1 MTVKHTP
8 GDYAA
13 AIRSAPEV
21 TAALSFVLV
30 LFVWRTLHFVLRD
43 WHSNPDFHRDYR
55 AIWYF
60 VDYREGF
67 VRRGLFGQILDTFG
81 VSAHSPAIFQIA
93 VAMTAA
99 ACLLLV
105 LLAVCAAR
113 LAASPVARLATF
125 TIVIT
130 SPLYVFSSARELGR
144 LDNVGIICGAICL
157 AVLVPRRV
165 SLVVGVPVAAI
176 LIGAATATEE
186 LAFAYLAP
194 AVLAALWSR
203 TDGRQTHRSRMGR
216 ALGLGALT
224 LGPGLVIFV
233 LSYLNPMPPRLAEY
247 VLLLTGPPLYGGGF
261 GSPAWSLTQSTE
273 EGIRFVQ
280 SMGDHGTMTIVFA
293 VAFAVTASCLYL
305 LIRPPRTYWIA
316 VAYLGAVS
324 LALGVIAVDLMRWWS
339 LSWVALVA
347 VCVALRATA
356 PRPST
361 QDLNASTQNQRPATS
376 IGSRVLL
383 GVTATICLLWALA
396 APIPGMAAG
405 FTAWVDLLQRGFLG

>member
-1 MTVKHTP
+1 MSGKHTTS
-8 GDYAA
+8 DYAA

-21 TAALSFVLV
+21 TAALSVVFV
-30 LFVWRTLHFVLRD
+30 LFVWRTLHFVLQD

-81 VSAHSPAIFQIA
+81 VPARSPAIFQIA

-105 LLAVCAAR
+105 LLAVCTAR
-113 LAASPVARLATF
+113 LAASPVVRFATF

-165 SLVVGVPVAAI
+165 SLFVGVPVAAV
-176 LIGAATATEE
+176 LIAVSTATEE
-186 LAFAYLAP
+186 LLFAYLAP

-203 TDGRQTHRSRMGR
+203 TARQPTHRSRMGR
-216 ALGLGALT
+216 TLALGAVT
-224 LGPGLVIFV
+224 LSPGLVIFV

-261 GSPAWSLTQSTE
+261 GSPAWSLTQSPE

-280 SMGDHGTMTIVFA
+280 SMGDHGITTIVFA

-305 LIRPPRTYWIA
+305 LIRPPLTYWIA
-316 VAYLGAVS
+316 VAYLGVVS

-347 VCVALRATA
+347 VCVAFGASA
-356 PRPST
+356 PRPLK
-361 QDLNASTQNQRPATS
+361 QDQTTSPEARRNVAS
-376 IGSRVLL
+376 IGTRAAL

-405 FTAWVDLLQRGFLG
+405 FTPWVDLLVRGFLG